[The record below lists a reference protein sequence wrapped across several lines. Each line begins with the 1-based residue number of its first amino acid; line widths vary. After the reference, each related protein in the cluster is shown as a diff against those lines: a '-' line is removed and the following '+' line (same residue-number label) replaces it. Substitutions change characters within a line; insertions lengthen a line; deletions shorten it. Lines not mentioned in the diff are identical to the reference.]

1 VIVFKKSALALIA
14 FALMA
19 TISAI
24 AVYGQTA
31 EVKEKPRMYTYVAEW
46 AIPRAQ
52 WADMDKV
59 IASTQADFEKAFA
72 DGTLVGYGDDTT
84 LVHREDGNTN
94 DTWWSSMSLAGLINV
109 LEQVRK
115 SANPTAPPLST
126 ATKHWDSILVSR
138 YYNWKKGSWKDVY
151 TYESAYKLKADA
163 PDDAVD
169 QLSKN
174 LIVPLMEK
182 MLADGTIVEYEIDTQ
197 AVHTEAPG
205 LFYVIYL
212 GANAEALD
220 KVNAAIRESFKAN
233 PMGGPAFSSMVES
246 SQHRD
251 ELARTNATYK

>member
-1 VIVFKKSALALIA
+1 MFKKSVLALIA

-19 TISAI
+19 AISAI
-24 AVYGQTA
+24 AVYGQMA
-31 EVKEKPRMYTYVAEW
+31 EVKEKPRMYTYVADW
-46 AIPRAQ
+46 VIPRSQ

-72 DGTLVGYGDDTT
+72 EGTLVGYGDDTT
-84 LVHREDGNTN
+84 LVHHEDGNTN
-94 DTWWSSMSLAGLINV
+94 DTWWSSMSLGGLIKV

-126 ATKHWDSILVSR
+126 ATKHWDNIF
-138 YYNWKKGSWKDVY
+138 VY

-163 PDDAVD
+163 PDEAVD

-174 LIVPLMEK
+174 LVVPLLEK

-205 LFYVIYL
+205 LLYIVYI
-212 GANAEALD
+212 GATADALD
-220 KVNAAIRESFKAN
+220 KVNAGIRESLKAN
-233 PMGGPAFSSMVES
+233 PLGGPAFASMVEP

-251 ELARTNATYK
+251 EVARTNATYK

>member
-1 VIVFKKSALALIA
+1 MFKKTALALVA
-14 FALMA
+14 FALTA
-19 TISAI
+19 AISTIAL
-24 AVYGQTA
+24 YGQTA
-31 EVKEKPRMYTYVAEW
+31 EVKEKPRMYTYVANW
-46 AIPRAQ
+46 VIPRSQ

-59 IASTQADFEKAFA
+59 IASTQADFEKAIGN
-72 DGTLVGYGDDTT
+72 GTLVGYGDDTT
-84 LVHREDGNTN
+84 LVHHEDGNTN

-126 ATKHWDSILVSR
+126 ATKHWDYIYVSR
-138 YYNWKKGSWKDVY
+138 YYNWKKGSWKGLY
-151 TYESAYKLKADA
+151 TYESAYRLKADA

-174 LIVPLMEK
+174 LVVPILEK

-197 AVHTEAPG
+197 AVHTDAPG
-205 LFYVIYL
+205 QFSIVYL
-212 GANAEALD
+212 GTNAEALD

-233 PMGGPAFSSMVES
+233 PMGGPAFASMVEF

>member
-1 VIVFKKSALALIA
+1 VFRKTTLALTA
-14 FALMA
+14 FALIG
-19 TISAI
+19 TFSAI
-24 AVYGQTA
+24 AALGQTP
-31 EVKEKPRMYTYVAEW
+31 EVKEKPRMYTYVADW
-46 AIPRAQ
+46 VIPRSQ
-52 WADMDKV
+52 WPDMEKV
-59 IASTQADFEKAFA
+59 AASTRADFEKAFA

-84 LVHREDGNTN
+84 LVHHEDGNTN
-94 DTWWSSMSLAGLINV
+94 DTWWSSMSLAGLIKV

-126 ATKHWDSILVSR
+126 ATKHWDNIYVSR

-163 PDDAVD
+163 PEDAVD

-174 LIVPLMEK
+174 LVVPILEK

-205 LFYVIYL
+205 LFYIVYI

-220 KVNAAIRESFKAN
+220 KVNAAIRESLKAN
-233 PMGGPAFSSMVES
+233 PLGGPAFASMVDF

>member
-1 VIVFKKSALALIA
+1 VKKTAPT
-14 FALMA
+14 LMA
-19 TISAI
+19 LGLLLAVSSIV
-24 AVYGQTA
+24 VYGQTA
-31 EVKEKPRMYTYVAEW
+31 EVKEKPRMYTYVADW
-46 AIPRAQ
+46 VIPRAQ
-52 WADMDKV
+52 WPDMDKV
-59 IASTQADFEKAFA
+59 IASTQADYEKAIA

-84 LVHREDGNTN
+84 LVHHEDGNTN
-94 DTWWSSMSLAGLINV
+94 DSWWSSMSLAGLIKV

-126 ATKHWDSILVSR
+126 ATKHWDNIYVSR
-138 YYNWKKGSWKDVY
+138 YYNWKKGSWKNVY

-205 LFYVIYL
+205 LFFIVYI
-212 GANAEALD
+212 GATADALD
-220 KVNAAIRESFKAN
+220 KVNAAIRESLKAN
-233 PMGGPAFSSMVES
+233 PLGGPAFGSMVDPA
-246 SQHRD
+246 QHRD
-251 ELARTNATYK
+251 EVARTNATYR

>member
-1 VIVFKKSALALIA
+1 VFKKCALALIA

-19 TISAI
+19 AISAI
-24 AVYGQTA
+24 AVFGQTA

-46 AIPRAQ
+46 AIPRSQ

-72 DGTLVGYGDDTT
+72 DGALVGYGDDTT

-94 DTWWSSMSLAGLINV
+94 DTWWSSMSLAGLIKV

-126 ATKHWDSILVSR
+126 ATKHSDNIYVSR

-151 TYESAYKLKADA
+151 TYESEYKLKADA

-169 QLSKN
+169 QLGKN

-197 AVHTEAPG
+197 AVHTQAPG
-205 LFYVIYL
+205 QFIIIYL

-233 PMGGPAFSSMVES
+233 PMGGQAFASMVES

-251 ELARTNATYK
+251 GLARTNATYK